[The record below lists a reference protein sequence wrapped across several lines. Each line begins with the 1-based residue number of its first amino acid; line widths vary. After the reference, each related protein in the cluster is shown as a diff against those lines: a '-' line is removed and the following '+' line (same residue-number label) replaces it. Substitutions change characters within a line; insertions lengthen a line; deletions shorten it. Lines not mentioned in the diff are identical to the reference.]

1 MNARQGDTI
10 APQRTHGGGRY
21 THRMGRDEA
30 PMSLEQIAAELGCTP
45 QRVSSIIAVALAKLR
60 RKLAAKGVKSL
71 TDIAPE
77 RDESHELDRI

>member
-1 MNARQGDTI
+1 
-10 APQRTHGGGRY
+10 
-21 THRMGRDEA
+21 
-30 PMSLEQIAAELGCTP
+30 MSLEQIAAELGCTP